1 MFPTEGTNVDRNV
14 CYQTMLTEMITIER
28 TVLAD
33 MFVIKEMLKNVIA
46 PERTSIE

>member
-1 MFPTEGTNVDRNV
+1 MFPTEGTNLDRNV

-33 MFVIKEMLKNVIA
+33 MFVIK
-46 PERTSIE
+46 RC